1 MSHYTPQNILV
12 TGGAGFI
19 GCNYVRTVLAKHPDV
34 KIINL
39 DKLTYAG
46 SEKNLVEV
54 KNNPRHV
61 FIHGDIADRALI
73 DTLLREHDIDTIVHF
88 AAESHVDRSISGPAL
103 FIQTNIIGT
112 FTLLE
117 AARAYWLL
125 EKKKSEAECRFH
137 HVSTDEVYGTLTA
150 DDAPFTEQSPY
161 QPNSP
166 YSASKASSDHLVRAY
181 FHTYHLPVVTTNCS
195 NNYGPYQ
202 HMEKL
207 IPTIIHACLNQKPI
221 PIYNDGSNI
230 RDWLY
235 VEDHCEALD
244 VVLRHGKSGETW
256 NIGGNNEWSNLNVVK
271 QIVSLMDERF
281 PENAPH
287 AKLIQ
292 FVKDRPGH
300 DWRYAIDP
308 SRMRD
313 ELHWQPKHDFASG
326 IRATVEWYLSDCKM
340 TGGLLCEPSK

>member
-1 MSHYTPQNILV
+1 MNNYKPKNILV

-19 GCNYVRTVLAKHPDV
+19 GCNYVRTILSKHADV
-34 KIINL
+34 KMINL

-54 KNNPRHV
+54 QNNPRHIFV
-61 FIHGDIADRALI
+61 QGDVCDRALV
-73 DTLLREHDIDTIVHF
+73 DKLLREHEIDTIVHF

-117 AARAYWLL
+117 AVRAYWLL
-125 EKKKSEAECRFH
+125 EKKWTEADCRFH

-202 HMEKL
+202 HAEKL
-207 IPTIIHACLNQKPI
+207 IPTIIYACLNQKPI

-235 VEDHCEALD
+235 VEDHCDALD
-244 VVLRHGKSGETW
+244 VVVRHGKLGETY

-271 QIVSLMDERF
+271 HIVALMDKRF

-313 ELHWQPKHDFASG
+313 ELNWQPKHDFASG
-326 IRATVEWYLSDCKM
+326 IQATLEWYLGIK
-340 TGGLLCEPSK
+340 